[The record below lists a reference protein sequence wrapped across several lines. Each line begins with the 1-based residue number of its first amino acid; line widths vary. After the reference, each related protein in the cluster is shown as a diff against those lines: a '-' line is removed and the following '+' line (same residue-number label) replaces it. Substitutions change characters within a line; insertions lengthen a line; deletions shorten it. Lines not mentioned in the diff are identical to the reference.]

1 MWGLDYSLITF
12 FAFIIL
18 FASLLQTS
26 TGFGFSV
33 MATPFLL
40 LLFEPR
46 EAIQINLILSLFIS
60 IAFFLQVK
68 KDVDPLI
75 LRRFIIGS
83 IFGLPIGITM
93 FLWMDMTRFKIGVS
107 LLILLL
113 TLLLVLR
120 FRVKQ
125 TDKRDF
131 VIGGFSG
138 TLTASIGMPGPPIL
152 LYFSGT
158 DTSKEKIRST
168 ALTYYLFI
176 YFVSFVIQVIFV
188 GTTKTTWIYSAAALP
203 IVIIGMMLGQV
214 IFKWINQKVF
224 QVVTYLIL
232 FFTGMYLMLT
242 SIFDL

>member
-1 MWGLDYSLITF
+1 MDVSFIIF
-12 FAFIIL
+12 FTLIIL

-60 IAFFLQVK
+60 IAIFMQVK
-68 KDVDPLI
+68 KDVDPITLK
-75 LRRFIIGS
+75 RFIIGS
-83 IFGLPIGITM
+83 VFGLPIGITV
-93 FLWMDMTRFKIGVS
+93 FLLLDITSFKIGVS
-107 LLILLL
+107 VLILLL

-120 FRVKQ
+120 FRMKQ

-158 DTSKEKIRST
+158 DATKEKIRGT

-176 YFVSFVIQVIFV
+176 YFVSFIIQLIFA
-188 GTTKTTWIYSAAALP
+188 GTTQTTWLYSAAALP
-203 IVIIGMMLGQV
+203 IVIIGMVLGQV
-214 IFKWINQKVF
+214 IFRWINQKVF

-232 FFTGMYLMLT
+232 FFTGIYLLFT
-242 SIFDL
+242 SLYN